1 MFAQWE
7 NDASREPPVV
17 TLFTEAEVAAL
28 EERFGEAATHPAL
41 EARIKF
47 LLRAAILEVER
58 LRAQVEG
65 HCERI
70 AAQSAILSK
79 RAEKSPCT

>member
-1 MFAQWE
+1 MSNKELDLLLVCATVTWGMAKEKVTMRPQDAQWL
-7 NDASREPPVV
+7 V
-17 TLFTEAEVAAL
+17 
-28 EERFGEAATHPAL
+28 EE
-41 EARIKF
+41 IY
-47 LLRAAILEVER
+47 R

-79 RAEKSPCT
+79 RAEKLPCT